1 MQCERGLVQCKT
13 RCRPGAL
20 AIWSQISQLVFRPD
34 VYLNDRPMRLLMAT
48 YGCNAA
54 PSGIC
59 FLASEKRST
68 IRVVRVTSARFP
80 SSPFS
85 HVVAL
90 YEKPYKCEKKKRV
103 VLIVESCFY
112 FSRVLRDSTP
122 RYVRPSVGPSVLILL
137 FYVMFFFKI
146 FWLHCS
152 CLNAPVT

>member
-1 MQCERGLVQCKT
+1 
-13 RCRPGAL
+13 
-20 AIWSQISQLVFRPD
+20 
-34 VYLNDRPMRLLMAT
+34 MAT

-103 VLIVESCFY
+103 VLIVESCFLFLVACYATLHPAMSVRRSVRRSSFY
-112 FSRVLRDSTP
+112 FFMLCFFLRSFGFT
-122 RYVRPSVGPSVLILL
+122 
-137 FYVMFFFKI
+137 
-146 FWLHCS
+146 
-152 CLNAPVT
+152 APA